1 MAKIQPERGKFLPYG
16 LPMSRSRFGS
26 RASLATG
33 YGTLAAQHAPPRRDE
48 GPVPACHEQP
58 LSLRPLE
65 RLNPQPIAIDH
76 EGDPP
81 VPQTWPP
88 PMARARQ
95 SSL

>member
-1 MAKIQPERGKFLPYG
+1 
-16 LPMSRSRFGS
+16 
-26 RASLATG
+26 LATG

-95 SSL
+95 TSL